1 MVIKAHR
8 APRSIVGVES
18 DQGAAMKAHH
28 AEAAPALGAAAEQQF
43 TVELAQLTDFRF
55 EARFDAPA
63 MPVLVTDEPPPLGG
77 GTGPNPARLL
87 ATAVANCLAASLLF
101 AMRKFGNR
109 PDPLRAIATATLAR
123 NEQARWRLARIAV
136 DLHLGAAAGDLKN
149 LPRVLGQF
157 EDFCVVTQSVR
168 AAFPVDVR
176 VFDRDGGLLSPLP

>member
-1 MVIKAHR
+1 
-8 APRSIVGVES
+8 
-18 DQGAAMKAHH
+18 MKAHH
-28 AEAAPALGAAAEQQF
+28 AEAAAVHAAVAEQQF
-43 TVELAQLTDFRF
+43 SVELVQLVDFRF
-55 EARFDAPA
+55 EAHFDASA

-109 PDPLRAIATATLAR
+109 PDPLRATATATLSR
-123 NEQARWRLARIAV
+123 NEQGRWRVARIAV
-136 DLHLGAAAGDLKN
+136 DLHLGATAGELKN

-176 VFDRDGGLLSPLP
+176 VFDSDGAVLAPLP